1 VLALFFDRTGDIAN
15 RTLYAQNTN
24 TLLENRLKLSYG
36 VKYLYIDAD
45 FKNNGK
51 TDPRAAL
58 FGDPTRPAISIPTD
72 GGILPQVGVV
82 YSATREWQIFGNF
95 SQNVNSFPYS
105 PQSGVYNTNA
115 AAFQFFKDNTEPE
128 KATTIEGGVRLRREG
143 IEASLGLYTIDY
155 SNRLIGVA
163 VCPPTATCVSSFA
176 NVGGVSTRGAE
187 ALLSL
192 RLADGLSWVTAASY
206 NDSKIDDDYNNG
218 TTVVRSAG
226 KTVVDAPQVLG
237 NTALRLT
244 RGGILGSIS
253 ARHVGKR
260 YFSILNDIAAP
271 SYTTVDLSAGY
282 TFSRVGVLKGLNVQL
297 SALNLLD
304 EAFIATMGTNGYSVS
319 GDLETLNVGQKRLVF
334 LSVGTK
340 F

>member
-1 VLALFFDRTGDIAN
+1 
-15 RTLYAQNTN
+15 
-24 TLLENRLKLSYG
+24 
-36 VKYLYIDAD
+36 
-45 FKNNGK
+45 
-51 TDPRAAL
+51 
-58 FGDPTRPAISIPTD
+58 
-72 GGILPQVGVV
+72 
-82 YSATREWQIFGNF
+82 
-95 SQNVNSFPYS
+95 
-105 PQSGVYNTNA
+105 
-115 AAFQFFKDNTEPE
+115 
-128 KATTIEGGVRLRREG
+128 VRLRREG